1 MDKRMNWEDQS
12 AWRAMVMKRLDRPH
26 SEYYSSTK
34 ELRED
39 GTIGDGH
46 DISKKPDKEQE
57 QEVRAEKNVWDA
69 EYGVR
74 AGLN

>member
-12 AWRAMVMKRLDRPH
+12 AWRAMVMKRLGRPH
-26 SEYYSSTK
+26 SEYYSSMK
-34 ELRED
+34 GLRED

-46 DISKKPDKEQE
+46 DISKKPDKEQK
-57 QEVRAEKNVWDA
+57 VRAVKDVWDA
-69 EYGVR
+69 GYGLR